1 MRKLFK
7 TAIPVAGILAAATVF
22 AGCTS
27 VKQADK
33 LTVSDLFADAVNII
47 KKNNSLSVDGDV
59 DMSVKMESS
68 GLSFAVDVTGDAK
81 MEADIKNDVV
91 HSEFDSEIGTMGLSQ
106 SMLVENYVVRD
117 GEKYI
122 SYTAKTTGDDQDK
135 QWSYTI
141 KDTGGFSVA
150 EFLNKIDI
158 KDDGF
163 INALENA
170 TTDLVITGEAETIE
184 NKECYVVSGILQLN
198 GDAINNFSS
207 EHTTTVTDDKL
218 DIKSVWYFAK
228 DNHELKRAKLDLASS
243 IKNINTDVFNI
254 AFEPEK
260 LNLTLDFSYD
270 STIEITVPEEIKE
283 NAKESVDSEHAIDLM
298 MEM

>member
-7 TAIPVAGILAAATVF
+7 TAIPLVGILAAATVF

-27 VKQADK
+27 VKQAHK
-33 LTVSDLFADAVNII
+33 LTVSDLFADAVNVI

-91 HSEFDSEIGTMGLSQ
+91 HSEFDAEIGTMGLSQ

-122 SYTAKTTGDDQDK
+122 SYTAKTTGDRQDK
-135 QWSYTI
+135 RWAYTVR
-141 KDTGGFSVA
+141 DAGGFSIA
-150 EFLNKIDI
+150 ELISKVDI

-163 INALENA
+163 INSLENA
-170 TTDLVITGEAETIE
+170 TTDMVITGETETIDD
-184 NKECYVVSGILQLN
+184 KECYVVSGILQLN
-198 GDAINNFSS
+198 GNTFNGFSS
-207 EHTTTVTDDKL
+207 DHTTTITDDKL

-228 DNHELKRAKLDLASS
+228 DNHELKRTELDLASS
-243 IKNINTDVFNI
+243 VKKINTDAFDI

-270 STIEITVPEEIKE
+270 KKIEITVPEEIKE
-283 NAKESVDSEHAIDLM
+283 NAKESVDSEHAIELM
-298 MEM
+298 MSM